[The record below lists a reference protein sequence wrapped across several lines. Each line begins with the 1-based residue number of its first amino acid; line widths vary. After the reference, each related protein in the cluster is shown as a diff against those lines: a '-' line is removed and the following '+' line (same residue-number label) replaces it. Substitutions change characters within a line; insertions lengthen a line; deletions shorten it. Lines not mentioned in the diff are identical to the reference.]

1 MKKLMRWMNKKLG
14 IRRGQTTS
22 EYVIIVGLVAIGSI
36 AVIVLFGN
44 QIRGLFGAST
54 KKLAGEQVNLS
65 DYSQADRVDS
75 AIERDLSNF
84 TDDSTSTP

>member
-1 MKKLMRWMNKKLG
+1 MKRLLQWLNGKVG

-54 KKLAGEQVNLS
+54 KRLAGDNNVNLS
-65 DYSQADRVDS
+65 DYSQADKVD
-75 AIERDLSNF
+75 AKVQRDLSNF
-84 TDDSTSTP
+84 TDN